1 MMLMQRLSSLSRAP
15 NNPSRLAPVAEDP
28 LLRSIDTN
36 LNAIL
41 ALLAEGHLRAHGSQ
55 RQQRARSLDRIL
67 TDAGVSARE
76 VGKLLGKT
84 ERAVHLALQAEKAGT
99 TKKPRANADE
109 PGG

>member
-1 MMLMQRLSSLSRAP
+1 MQRLSSLSLAP
-15 NNPSRLAPVAEDP
+15 NNPSRLTPVAEDP
-28 LLRSIDTN
+28 LLRSIDTK

-41 ALLAEGHLRAHGSQ
+41 ALLAEGHLRAYGSQ

-84 ERAVHLALQAEKAGT
+84 ERAVHLALQAEKTGT
-99 TKKPRANADE
+99 TKRARETTDALGD
-109 PGG
+109 